1 MVAYTKRNTTHTERS
16 QSLVV
21 VAAVI
26 EQQGRILVCQRK
38 RGSRHALKWEFP
50 GGKVEPGEEPR
61 AALVRELREELA
73 IDARIGKEMVRY
85 EHSYPGR
92 DPILLI
98 FFHVTDFA
106 GVPANVVFEAFE
118 WTAYA
123 ELSGYDFLD
132 GDVDFVRR
140 LARGEYSI
148 P

>member
-1 MVAYTKRNTTHTERS
+1 VI
-16 QSLVV
+16 V

-38 RGSRHALKWEFP
+38 RGARHELKWEFP
-50 GGKVEPGEEPR
+50 GGKVEHGEEPR

-73 IDARIGKEMVRY
+73 IEAQIDREIVRY

-98 FFHVTDFA
+98 FYRVQNFKGT
-106 GVPANVVFEAFE
+106 PANIVFETME
-118 WTAYA
+118 WSALQSLAT
-123 ELSGYDFLD
+123 YDFLD
-132 GDVDFVRR
+132 GDLDFVRR
-140 LARGEYSI
+140 LGRGEYGAPGSATSSG